1 MSMFMKRT
9 RYNGELRISDVGQP
23 VIINGWVAKIRDLGG
38 VTFFDVRDSSGLI
51 QVQIDPD
58 SSLKSMINSLS
69 NETVVAVQG
78 VVIERSNKNSNIPT
92 GEIEVVAKQ
101 IEILSTAKQPPMI
114 IANQTDALEDTR
126 LKYRYLDLRRPMVQD
141 TLKIRAK
148 AMSVTRR
155 VLEQHGFIEL
165 ETPILTKSTPEGAR
179 DYLVASR
186 IHEGRFFAL
195 PQSPQIFKQLFMI
208 GGMEKYYQIAKC
220 FRDED
225 LRADRQPEFT
235 QIDIE
240 ASFIDEEDIRRLVE
254 DMLIQ
259 IFDETIGVSLPS
271 SFDVIQYEDAM
282 QMYGSDK
289 PDRRFELPLHD
300 VTSLF
305 TDSEFT
311 MLQAEYVHMLHV
323 PASSL
328 SRKQLDEAA
337 DVAKRY
343 GATGLAV
350 LKMDQGQ
357 VSGIGSKLSAVELQ
371 TIQERSP
378 AQGNDVYLFISG
390 ERRTTQNAMGQVR
403 LFIANTLSMI
413 PDNTYDVC
421 WVVNWPLFEPTE
433 TGFTSAHHPFTAPHP
448 FDLQTLE
455 KPEFAYAK
463 AYDVV
468 CNGYELGG
476 GSIRIHDQAIQQKVF
491 EVLGFTKQKAKEQFG
506 FFLEALEF
514 GTPPHG
520 GIALGVDRLI
530 MLLTKTTNIRDV
542 IAFPK
547 TASAQDLMSQAPGEV
562 SEAQLEELHLRIKR

>member
-38 VTFFDVRDSSGLI
+38 VTFFDVRDTSGLI

-141 TLKIRAK
+141 TLKIRAR

-323 PASSL
+323 PTSSL
-328 SRKQLDEAA
+328 TRKQLDEAA

-357 VSGIGSKLSAVELQ
+357 VSGIGSKLSAAELQ
-371 TIQERSP
+371 AIQERSP

>member
-1 MSMFMKRT
+1 MSTFMKRT
-9 RYNGELRISDVGQP
+9 RYNGELRISDVGQT
-23 VIINGWVAKIRDLGG
+23 ITINGWVAKIRDLGG
-38 VTFFDVRDSSGLI
+38 VTFFDVRDTSGLI
-51 QVQIDPD
+51 QVQIDPE
-58 SSLKSMINSLS
+58 SPLKSMISSLS

-78 VVIERSNKNSNIPT
+78 VVIERSNKNSNLPT
-92 GEIEVVAKQ
+92 GDIEVVAKQ

-126 LKYRYLDLRRPMVQD
+126 LKYRYLDLRRPVLQD

-155 VLEQHGFIEL
+155 VLERYGFIEL
-165 ETPILTKSTPEGAR
+165 ETPVLTKSTPEGAR
-179 DYLVASR
+179 DYLVPSR
-186 IHEGRFFAL
+186 IHDGRFFAL

-254 DMLIQ
+254 EMLIQ
-259 IFDETIGVSLPS
+259 IFDETIGVSLPA
-271 SFDVIQYEDAM
+271 SFDVLEYEDAM
-282 QMYGSDK
+282 RIYGSDK
-289 PDRRFELPLHD
+289 PDRRFDLLLHD

-305 TDSEFT
+305 KASEFT
-311 MLQAEYVHMLHV
+311 MLQAEYVHMLHL

-328 SRKQLDEAA
+328 TRKQLDEAGE
-337 DVAKRY
+337 VAKRY

-350 LKMDQGQ
+350 LKIDQGQ
-357 VSGIGSKLSAVELQ
+357 VSGIGSKLSEKELNA
-371 TIQERSP
+371 IQALSP
-378 AQGNDVYLFISG
+378 AQGSDVYLFIAG

-413 PDNTYDVC
+413 PENTYDVC

-433 TGFTSAHHPFTAPHP
+433 TGFTSAHHPFTAPSP
-448 FDLQTLE
+448 FDVITLDQ
-455 KPEFAYAK
+455 PASAYAK

-491 EVLGFTKQKAKEQFG
+491 EVLGFTKEKARAQFG
-506 FFLEALEF
+506 FFLEALEY

>member
-1 MSMFMKRT
+1 MSTFMKRT
-9 RYNGELRISDVGQP
+9 RYNGELRISDVGQT
-23 VIINGWVAKIRDLGG
+23 ITINGWVAKIRDLGG
-38 VTFFDVRDSSGLI
+38 VTFFDVRDTSGLI
-51 QVQIDPD
+51 QVQIDPE
-58 SSLKSMINSLS
+58 SPLKSMIGSLS

-78 VVIERSNKNSNIPT
+78 VVIERSNKNSNLPT
-92 GEIEVVAKQ
+92 GDIEVVAKQ

-126 LKYRYLDLRRPMVQD
+126 LKYRYLDLRRPVLQD

-155 VLEQHGFIEL
+155 VLERYGFIEL
-165 ETPILTKSTPEGAR
+165 ETPVLTKSTPEGAR
-179 DYLVASR
+179 DYLVPSR
-186 IHEGRFFAL
+186 IHDGRFFAL

-254 DMLIQ
+254 EMLIQ
-259 IFDETIGVSLPS
+259 IFDETIGVSLPA
-271 SFDVIQYEDAM
+271 SFDVLEYEDAM
-282 QMYGSDK
+282 RIYGSDK
-289 PDRRFELPLHD
+289 PDRRFELLLHD

-305 TDSEFT
+305 KASEFT
-311 MLQAEYVHMLHV
+311 MLQAEYVHMLHL

-328 SRKQLDEAA
+328 TRKQLDEAGE
-337 DVAKRY
+337 VAKRY

-350 LKMDQGQ
+350 LKIDQGQ
-357 VSGIGSKLSAVELQ
+357 VSGIGSKLSEKERNA
-371 TIQERSP
+371 IQALSP
-378 AQGNDVYLFISG
+378 AHGSDVYLFIAG

-413 PDNTYDVC
+413 PENTYDVC

-433 TGFTSAHHPFTAPHP
+433 TGFTSAHHPFTAPSSFDVTTLDHP
-448 FDLQTLE
+448 AS
-455 KPEFAYAK
+455 AYAK

-491 EVLGFTKQKAKEQFG
+491 EVLGFTKEKAKAQFG
-506 FFLEALEF
+506 FFLEALEY

>member
-38 VTFFDVRDSSGLI
+38 VTFFDVRDTSGLI

-271 SFDVIQYEDAM
+271 SFDVLQYEDAM

-289 PDRRFELPLHD
+289 PDRRFELLLHD

-328 SRKQLDEAA
+328 TRKQLDEAA

-357 VSGIGSKLSAVELQ
+357 VSGIGSKLSAAELQ

-378 AQGNDVYLFISG
+378 AQGNDVYLFIAG

-448 FDLQTLE
+448 FDLQTLDN
-455 KPEFAYAK
+455 PEFAYAK

>member
-38 VTFFDVRDSSGLI
+38 VTFFDVRDTSGLI

-141 TLKIRAK
+141 SLKIRAK
-148 AMSVTRR
+148 AMSVTRH
-155 VLEQHGFIEL
+155 VLEQHGYIEL

-271 SFDVIQYEDAM
+271 SFDVLQYEDAM

-328 SRKQLDEAA
+328 TRKQLDEAT

-378 AQGNDVYLFISG
+378 AQGSDVYLFIAG

>member
-1 MSMFMKRT
+1 MSTFMKRT
-9 RYNGELRISDVGQP
+9 RYSGELRIHDVGQT
-23 VIINGWVAKIRDLGG
+23 VIINGWIAKIRDLGG
-38 VTFFDVRDSSGLI
+38 VTFVDVRDTSGLI
-51 QVQIDPD
+51 QVQIDPE
-58 SSLKSMINSLS
+58 SSLKSMIHLLS

-78 VVIERSNKNSNIPT
+78 VVIERSNKNSHLPT
-92 GEIEVVAKQ
+92 GDIEIIANQ
-101 IEILSTAKQPPMI
+101 IEILSSAKQPPII

-126 LKYRYLDLRRPMVQD
+126 LKYRYLDLRRPVLQD

-155 VLEQHGFIEL
+155 VLEQYGFIEL

-179 DYLVASR
+179 DYLVPSR
-186 IHEGRFFAL
+186 IHDGRFFAL
-195 PQSPQIFKQLFMI
+195 PQSPQLFKQLFMI

-240 ASFIDEEDIRRLVE
+240 ASFIDEADIRRLVE
-254 DMLIQ
+254 DMLTQ
-259 IFDETIGVSLPS
+259 IFAQTIGVSLPA
-271 SFDVIQYEDAM
+271 SFDVLDYEEAM
-282 QMYGSDK
+282 RLYGSDK
-289 PDRRFELPLHD
+289 PDRRFELLLHD

-305 TDSEFT
+305 TASEFT

-323 PASSL
+323 PTSSL
-328 SRKQLDEAA
+328 TRKQLDEAA
-337 DVAKRY
+337 EVAKRY

-350 LKMDQGQ
+350 LKIDQGQ
-357 VSGIGSKLSAVELQ
+357 VSGIGIKLSEAELKA
-371 TIQERSP
+371 IQGLSP
-378 AQGNDVYLFISG
+378 GQGSDVYLFIAG
-390 ERRTTQNAMGQVR
+390 ERRITQHAMGQVR
-403 LFIANTLSMI
+403 LFIANTLSLI
-413 PDNTYDVC
+413 PENTYDVC

-433 TGFTSAHHPFTAPHP
+433 TGFTSAHHPFTAPNPFNLTTLDHP
-448 FDLQTLE
+448 AT
-455 KPEFAYAK
+455 AYAK

-476 GSIRIHDQAIQQKVF
+476 GSIRIHDQSIQQKVF
-491 EVLGFTKQKAKEQFG
+491 EVLGFTQEKAKAQFG
-506 FFLEALEF
+506 FFLEALEY

-547 TASAQDLMSQAPGEV
+547 TASAQDLMSQAPGDV
-562 SEAQLEELHLRIKR
+562 SDAQLEELHLRIKR

>member
-1 MSMFMKRT
+1 MSTFMKRT
-9 RYNGELRISDVGQP
+9 RYNGELRISDVGQT
-23 VIINGWVAKIRDLGG
+23 ITINGWVAKIRDLGG
-38 VTFFDVRDSSGLI
+38 VTFFDVRDTSGLI
-51 QVQIDPD
+51 QVQIDPE
-58 SSLKSMINSLS
+58 SPLKSMISSLS

-78 VVIERSNKNSNIPT
+78 VVIERSNKNSNLPT
-92 GEIEVVAKQ
+92 GDIEVVAKQ

-126 LKYRYLDLRRPMVQD
+126 LKYRYLDLRRPVLQD

-155 VLEQHGFIEL
+155 VLERYGFIEL
-165 ETPILTKSTPEGAR
+165 ETPVLTKSTPEGAR
-179 DYLVASR
+179 DYLVPSR
-186 IHEGRFFAL
+186 IHDGRFFAL

-254 DMLIQ
+254 EMLIQ
-259 IFDETIGVSLPS
+259 IFDETIGVSLPA
-271 SFDVIQYEDAM
+271 SFDVLEYEDAM
-282 QMYGSDK
+282 RIYGSDK
-289 PDRRFELPLHD
+289 PDRRFELLLHD

-305 TDSEFT
+305 KASEFT
-311 MLQAEYVHMLHV
+311 MLQAEYVHMLHL

-328 SRKQLDEAA
+328 TRKQLDEAGE
-337 DVAKRY
+337 VAKRY

-350 LKMDQGQ
+350 LKIDQGQ
-357 VSGIGSKLSAVELQ
+357 VSGIGSKLSEKELNA
-371 TIQERSP
+371 IQALSP
-378 AQGNDVYLFISG
+378 AQGSDVYLFIAG

-413 PDNTYDVC
+413 PENTYDVC

-433 TGFTSAHHPFTAPHP
+433 TGFTSAHHPFTAPSP
-448 FDLQTLE
+448 FDVTTLDQ
-455 KPEFAYAK
+455 PASAYAK

-491 EVLGFTKQKAKEQFG
+491 EVLGFTKEKAKAQFG
-506 FFLEALEF
+506 FFLEALEY

>member
-9 RYNGELRISDVGQP
+9 RYNGELRISDVGQT

-38 VTFFDVRDSSGLI
+38 VTFFDVRDTSGLI

-148 AMSVTRR
+148 AMSVTRH

-328 SRKQLDEAA
+328 TRKQLDEAA

-343 GATGLAV
+343 GASGLAV

-357 VSGIGSKLSAVELQ
+357 VSGIGSKLSAAELQ
-371 TIQERSP
+371 AIQERSP
-378 AQGNDVYLFISG
+378 AQGNDVYLFIAG

-455 KPEFAYAK
+455 KPELAYAK

>member
-141 TLKIRAK
+141 TLKIRAR

-323 PASSL
+323 PTSSL
-328 SRKQLDEAA
+328 TRKQLDEAT

-357 VSGIGSKLSAVELQ
+357 VSGIGSKLSAAELQ
-371 TIQERSP
+371 AIQERSP

>member
-9 RYNGELRISDVGQP
+9 RYNGELRISDVGQT

-38 VTFFDVRDSSGLI
+38 VTFFDVRDTSGLI

-240 ASFIDEEDIRRLVE
+240 VSFIDEEDIRRLVE

-271 SFDVIQYEDAM
+271 SFDVLQYEDAM

-289 PDRRFELPLHD
+289 PDRRFELLLHD

-328 SRKQLDEAA
+328 TRKQLDEAA

-357 VSGIGSKLSAVELQ
+357 VTGIGSKLSAVELQ
-371 TIQERSP
+371 TIQERSQ
-378 AQGNDVYLFISG
+378 AQGSDVYLFIAG

>member
-1 MSMFMKRT
+1 MSTFMKRT
-9 RYNGELRISDVGQP
+9 RYSGELRIHDVGQT
-23 VIINGWVAKIRDLGG
+23 VTINGWVAKIRDLGG
-38 VTFFDVRDSSGLI
+38 VTFFDVRDTTGLI
-51 QVQIDPD
+51 QVQIDPE
-58 SSLKSMINSLS
+58 SSLKSKISLLS

-78 VVIERSNKNSNIPT
+78 VVIERSNKNLNIPT
-92 GEIEVVAKQ
+92 GEIELLANTLD
-101 IEILSTAKQPPMI
+101 IISAAKQPPMI
-114 IANQTDALEDTR
+114 VANQTDALEDTR
-126 LKYRYLDLRRPMVQD
+126 LKYRYLDLRRPVLQD
-141 TLKIRAK
+141 TLKLRAK

-179 DYLVASR
+179 DYLVPSR
-186 IHEGRFFAL
+186 IHDGRFFAL
-195 PQSPQIFKQLFMI
+195 PQSPQLFKQLFMI

-240 ASFIDEEDIRRLVE
+240 ASFIEEAEIRRLVE
-254 DMLIQ
+254 DLLTQ
-259 IFDETIGVSLPS
+259 IFAQTIGVSLPA
-271 SFDVIQYEDAM
+271 SFDVLEYEEAM
-282 QMYGSDK
+282 RLYGSDK
-289 PDRRFELPLHD
+289 PDRRFELLLHD

-305 TDSEFT
+305 TASEFT

-323 PASSL
+323 PTSSL
-328 SRKQLDEAA
+328 TRKQLDEAGE
-337 DVAKRY
+337 VAKRY

-350 LKMDQGQ
+350 LKIDQGQ
-357 VSGIGSKLSAVELQ
+357 VSGIGSKLSEAERKA
-371 TIQERSP
+371 IQGLSP
-378 AQGNDVYLFISG
+378 AQGSDVYLFIAG
-390 ERRTTQNAMGQVR
+390 DRRTTQHAMGQVR
-403 LFIANTLSMI
+403 LFIATTLSLI
-413 PDNTYDVC
+413 PDDSYDLC
-421 WVVNWPLFEPTE
+421 WVVNWPLFEPTD

-448 FDLQTLE
+448 FDLTTLDH
-455 KPEFAYAK
+455 PATAYAK

-491 EVLGFTKQKAKEQFG
+491 EVLGLTKEKAKTQFG
-506 FFLEALEF
+506 FFLEALEY

-520 GIALGVDRLI
+520 GIALGVDRLV

-547 TASAQDLMSQAPGEV
+547 TASAQDLMSQAPGDV

>member
-1 MSMFMKRT
+1 MSTFMKRT
-9 RYNGELRISDVGQP
+9 RYNGELRISDVGQT
-23 VIINGWVAKIRDLGG
+23 ITINGWVAKIRDLGG
-38 VTFFDVRDSSGLI
+38 VTFFDVRDTSGLI
-51 QVQIDPD
+51 QVQIDPE
-58 SSLKSMINSLS
+58 SPLKSMISSLS

-78 VVIERSNKNSNIPT
+78 VVIERSNKNSNLPT
-92 GEIEVVAKQ
+92 GDIEVVAKQ

-114 IANQTDALEDTR
+114 LANQTDALEDTR
-126 LKYRYLDLRRPMVQD
+126 LKYRYLDLRRPVLQD

-155 VLEQHGFIEL
+155 VLERYGFIEL
-165 ETPILTKSTPEGAR
+165 ETPVLTKSTPEGAR
-179 DYLVASR
+179 DYLVPSR
-186 IHEGRFFAL
+186 IHDGRFFAL

-254 DMLIQ
+254 EMLIQ
-259 IFDETIGVSLPS
+259 IFDETIGVSLPA
-271 SFDVIQYEDAM
+271 SFDVLEYEDAM
-282 QMYGSDK
+282 RIYGSDK
-289 PDRRFELPLHD
+289 PDRRFELLLHD

-305 TDSEFT
+305 TASEFT
-311 MLQAEYVHMLHV
+311 MLQAEYVHMLHL

-328 SRKQLDEAA
+328 TRKQLDEAGE
-337 DVAKRY
+337 VAKRY

-350 LKMDQGQ
+350 LKIDQGQ
-357 VSGIGSKLSAVELQ
+357 VSGIGSKLSEKELNA
-371 TIQERSP
+371 IQALSP
-378 AQGNDVYLFISG
+378 AQGSDVYLFIAG

-413 PDNTYDVC
+413 PENTYDVC

-433 TGFTSAHHPFTAPHP
+433 TGFTSAHHPFTAPSP
-448 FDLQTLE
+448 FDVTTLDQ
-455 KPEFAYAK
+455 PASAYAK

-491 EVLGFTKQKAKEQFG
+491 EVLGFTKEKAKAQFG
-506 FFLEALEF
+506 FFLEALEY